1 MQYWENICLHVYS
14 PICCQNAVICGNLL
28 TVFFLQSAKVGFVN
42 SRILYIYSSVM
53 LRAHKY
59 TASNVYLCSAK
70 HACRNQE
77 ALSGF
82 VPNTFEART
91 IYIRSMNG
99 IRSALSTVISF
110 YFPTCSRFFRDV
122 RISLSACM
130 SVG

>member
-91 IYIRSMNG
+91 IYIRSANQT
-99 IRSALSTVISF
+99 RSALFAVISF
-110 YFPTCSRFFRDV
+110 QNPRGFQLFRDV
-122 RISLSACM
+122 YISLSH
-130 SVG
+130 